1 MDRHL
6 ELETAITKRV
16 TLERFQNLEKEIDK
30 DYMEKKEF
38 AKYKVKQIEVIDELR
53 MKFKPLAS

>member
-1 MDRHL
+1 M
-6 ELETAITKRV
+6 
-16 TLERFQNLEKEIDK
+16 EKEIDK

>member
-1 MDRHL
+1 MTMERHI

-38 AKYKVKQIEVIDELR
+38 AKYKVK
-53 MKFKPLAS
+53 